1 MHNPGNGGSG
11 LKKVLLVL
19 IVLTAIS
26 FAEVSGDV
34 VQGYLDQIGEE
45 LIYERAENE
54 FMLLAET
61 EDGTQ
66 IPYMYILADPEMEG
80 CLLVA
85 LTPGIV
91 PLSGA
96 ERAAALEVIAEL
108 NWSNTWVK
116 FAIDPET
123 GEVSAMYT
131 FSTENGLGYDSFA
144 VMLNLLLGTV
154 DENWDTLLAL

>member
-1 MHNPGNGGSG
+1 
-11 LKKVLLVL
+11 LKKVILVLLVL
-19 IVLTAIS
+19 TAVS
-26 FAEVSGDV
+26 FAEVSGDIIG
-34 VQGYLDQIGEE
+34 GYLDQIGED
-45 LIYERAENE
+45 LVYERVENE

-61 EDGTQ
+61 EDGSQ

-91 PLSGA
+91 PASGA
-96 ERAAALEVIAEL
+96 ERTAALEVITQL
-108 NWSNTWVK
+108 NWNNTWVK

-123 GEVSAMYT
+123 GDVSAMYT
-131 FSTENGLGYDSFA
+131 FTTEDGLGYESFA

-154 DENWDTLLAL
+154 DENWDTLLAI

>member
-1 MHNPGNGGSG
+1 MKNVI
-11 LKKVLLVL
+11 LALLVL
-19 IVLTAIS
+19 TAVS
-26 FAEVSGDV
+26 FSEISGDIIG
-34 VQGYLDQIGEE
+34 GYLDQIGED
-45 LIYERAENE
+45 LVYERVENE

-61 EDGTQ
+61 EDGSQ

-91 PLSGA
+91 PGSGA
-96 ERAAALEVIAEL
+96 ERTAALEVIAQL
-108 NWSNTWVK
+108 NWNNTWVK

-123 GEVSAMYT
+123 GDVSAMYT
-131 FSTENGLGYDSFA
+131 FSTEDGLGYESFA

-154 DENWDTLLAL
+154 DENWDTLSAI

>member
-1 MHNPGNGGSG
+1 MKN
-11 LKKVLLVL
+11 VILVL
-19 IVLTAIS
+19 FVLTAVS
-26 FAEVSGDV
+26 FADISGDMIE
-34 VQGYLDQIGEE
+34 GYLDQTGDD
-45 LIYERAENE
+45 LVYERVDNE

-61 EDGTQ
+61 QDGSK

-85 LTPGIV
+85 LTPGTV
-91 PLSGA
+91 PESGA
-96 ERAAALEVIAEL
+96 ERTAALETIAQL

-123 GEVSAMYT
+123 GDVSAMYT
-131 FSTENGLGYDSFA
+131 FSTEDGLGYESFT

-154 DENWDTLLAL
+154 DENWDTLAAI

>member
-1 MHNPGNGGSG
+1 MKHII
-11 LKKVLLVL
+11 LALLA
-19 IVLTAIS
+19 LTAIS
-26 FAEVSGDV
+26 FAEVSGDIIS
-34 VQGYLDQIGEE
+34 GYLDQIGDE
-45 LIYERAENE
+45 LIYERVENE

-61 EDGTQ
+61 EDGSQ

-91 PLSGA
+91 PASGA
-96 ERAAALEVIAEL
+96 ERTAALETIAQL
-108 NWSNTWVK
+108 NWNNTWVK

-123 GEVSAMYT
+123 GDVSAMYT

-154 DENWDTLLAL
+154 DENWETLLAI

>member
-1 MHNPGNGGSG
+1 
-11 LKKVLLVL
+11 LKHIILALL
-19 IVLTAIS
+19 VLTAIS
-26 FAEVSGDV
+26 FAEVSGDIIG
-34 VQGYLDQIGEE
+34 GYLDQIGEE
-45 LIYERAENE
+45 LIYERVENE

-61 EDGTQ
+61 EDGSQ

-91 PLSGA
+91 PASGA
-96 ERAAALEVIAEL
+96 ERTAALETIAQL
-108 NWSNTWVK
+108 NWNNTWVK

-123 GEVSAMYT
+123 GDVSAMYT

-154 DENWDTLLAL
+154 DENWEILLAI

>member
-1 MHNPGNGGSG
+1 M
-11 LKKVLLVL
+11 KKSILVL
-19 IVLTAIS
+19 SVLTAIS
-26 FAEVSGDV
+26 FAGISGDIV
-34 VQGYLDQIGEE
+34 EGYLDQIGGD

-61 EDGTQ
+61 EDGSQ
-66 IPYMYILADPEMEG
+66 IPYMYILVDPEMEG

-91 PLSGA
+91 PESGT
-96 ERAAALEVIAEL
+96 ERAAALEVIAQL
-108 NWSNTWVK
+108 NWDNTWVK
-116 FAIDPET
+116 FVSDPET
-123 GEVSAMYT
+123 GDVSAMYT

-154 DENWDTLLAL
+154 DENWDTLLDI

>member
-1 MHNPGNGGSG
+1 MKHII
-11 LKKVLLVL
+11 LALL
-19 IVLTAIS
+19 VLTAIS
-26 FAEVSGDV
+26 FAEVSGDIIG
-34 VQGYLDQIGEE
+34 GYLDQIGEE
-45 LIYERAENE
+45 LIYERVENE

-61 EDGTQ
+61 EDGSQ

-91 PLSGA
+91 PASGA
-96 ERAAALEVIAEL
+96 ERTAALETIAQL
-108 NWSNTWVK
+108 NWNNTWVK

-123 GEVSAMYT
+123 GDVSAMYT

-154 DENWDTLLAL
+154 DENWETLLAI

>member
-1 MHNPGNGGSG
+1 MKHVI
-11 LKKVLLVL
+11 LAIL
-19 IVLTAIS
+19 VLTAIS
-26 FAEVSGDV
+26 FAEVSGDIIA
-34 VQGYLDQIGEE
+34 GYLDQVGEDMF
-45 LIYERAENE
+45 YERVENE

-61 EDGTQ
+61 EDGSQ

-91 PLSGA
+91 PASGA
-96 ERAAALEVIAEL
+96 EMTAGLETIAQL
-108 NWSNTWVK
+108 NWNNTWVK

-123 GEVSAMYT
+123 GDVSAMYT
-131 FSTENGLGYDSFA
+131 FSTENGLGYESFA

-154 DENWDTLLAL
+154 DENWETLLAI